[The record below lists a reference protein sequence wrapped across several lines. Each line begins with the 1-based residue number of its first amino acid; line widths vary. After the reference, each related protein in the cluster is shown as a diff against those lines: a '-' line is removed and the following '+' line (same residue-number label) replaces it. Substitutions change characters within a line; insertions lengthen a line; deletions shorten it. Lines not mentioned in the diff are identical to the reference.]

1 MCGATTAKKMINPS
15 DYIRNGYL
23 RIIVKPGKK
32 QNYIL
37 GYDYEKQALLVE
49 IRAPAEQNKANKEI
63 VKFFTK
69 LLKKHVRIKSGH
81 TSKDKMLI
89 IS

>member
-1 MCGATTAKKMINPS
+1 MINPA
-15 DYIRNGYL
+15 DYIKDNSL

-32 QNYIL
+32 QNYVL
-37 GYDYEKQALLVE
+37 GYDYDKKALIVE
-49 IRAPAEQNKANKEI
+49 IKAPAYDNKANKEVI
-63 VKFFTK
+63 KFFCK

-81 TSKDKMLI
+81 TSHTKILI